1 MDKRTKKDLER
12 LNELTNREKDLLKG
26 LYGDMFGSSI
36 RKKSR
41 DIFEDTDSS
50 REPSAA
56 ELLDQARRKRPDPLA
71 DAKKALKEAQDLMS
85 RTEEIAQNMD
95 ESNKKKMEEL
105 MKLTDETGEVRPV
118 GMPQGASK
126 GDESA
131 VAAGGPGP
139 DAAEEEQKPK
149 EPEKDP
155 MEELESLVGLTTIKD
170 DVKGSW
176 RLSKYRR

>member
-26 LYGDMFGSSI
+26 LYGDIFGSSI
-36 RKKSR
+36 RKNSR

-95 ESNKKKMEEL
+95 ESNN
-105 MKLTDETGEVRPV
+105 
-118 GMPQGASK
+118 
-126 GDESA
+126 
-131 VAAGGPGP
+131 GGRGTE
-139 DAAEEEQKPK
+139 A
-149 EPEKDP
+149 
-155 MEELESLVGLTTIKD
+155 
-170 DVKGSW
+170 
-176 RLSKYRR
+176 

>member
-71 DAKKALKEAQDLMS
+71 DCPARKRS
-85 RTEEIAQNMD
+85 RRTWTNPT
-95 ESNKKKMEEL
+95 K
-105 MKLTDETGEVRPV
+105 
-118 GMPQGASK
+118 
-126 GDESA
+126 
-131 VAAGGPGP
+131 
-139 DAAEEEQKPK
+139 
-149 EPEKDP
+149 
-155 MEELESLVGLTTIKD
+155 
-170 DVKGSW
+170 
-176 RLSKYRR
+176 RRWKSS